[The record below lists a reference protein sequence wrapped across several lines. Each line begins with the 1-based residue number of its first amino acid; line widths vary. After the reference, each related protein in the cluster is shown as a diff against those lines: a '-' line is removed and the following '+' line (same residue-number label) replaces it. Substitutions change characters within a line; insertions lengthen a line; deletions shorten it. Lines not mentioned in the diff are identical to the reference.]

1 MKKQRDEEAADCGE
15 SANTFHRPSENVFFS
30 FKAATAAEMWRKIL
44 EQASPDDIMGEYIW
58 FLKNLPKLLNNV
70 ESDLIEEVK
79 TELGIANLK
88 LSGKVNFKGSNYP
101 ILDALSCK
109 MGKSLRHILAPPTTS
124 CLLCGKVLIA
134 NHKPSQVPLHSLNGP
149 GIASKYA
156 WECRGCCGAAQFRVG
171 QAVPGCFKFLKS
183 SSFSL
188 GLKSFY
194 FKNIRK
200 NTVLLFPSDDLFI
213 TNTRIY
219 YQVDMYGNPEI
230 GYKVYPN
237 EMGGKVFRA
246 SSEVYLTER
255 FLKSCQLRCHIF
267 LFSKS
272 ELRQLRNYANYGGIF
287 LAEKIL
293 NYANYVIT
301 PVTVAH
307 FLREKF

>member
-1 MKKQRDEEAADCGE
+1 MLNKNPLTNAC
-15 SANTFHRPSENVFFS
+15 
-30 FKAATAAEMWRKIL
+30 L
-44 EQASPDDIMGEYIW
+44 DDIMGEYIW

-88 LSGKVNFKGSNYP
+88 LSGKVNFKGSNYS

-237 EMGGKVFRA
+237 KMGGKVFRA

-287 LAEKIL
+287 LAGKIL

-307 FLREKF
+307 LLDPNPNYVITPITEAIFF